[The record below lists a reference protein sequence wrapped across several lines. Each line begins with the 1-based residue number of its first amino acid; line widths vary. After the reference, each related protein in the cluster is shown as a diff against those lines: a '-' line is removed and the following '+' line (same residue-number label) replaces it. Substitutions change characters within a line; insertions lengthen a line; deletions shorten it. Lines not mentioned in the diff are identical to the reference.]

1 MGLGDC
7 FGIDARVS
15 KAVHAPIL
23 KLDLLTRSGQDSLFA
38 LLNLHTVVAVHVSPP
53 CRTTC
58 RSQDKERPLRSE
70 AHPAGVPDLQ
80 PQQLVSVQEAN
91 TLISFCASLAAHCQ
105 RCGILFSCEHPARSF
120 MWEVPEWRAA
130 VAPLNLLSTSWH
142 QCMYGAALDVFTQ
155 VQHNIPGFSCL
166 AARCSKNH
174 KHILAPV
181 TKLSGVGR
189 VLAASFDFAWGHRSS
204 QVSRRHYRFS
214 GSGGHGACAAA
225 QGAPYATNGPRVPY
239 GCPCFR
245 TCLCLTR
252 RP

>member
-1 MGLGDC
+1 MEVFAGTAKLAAAVKRVGLGDC

-23 KLDLLTRSGQDSLFA
+23 KLDLLTRSGQDSLVA

-58 RSQDKERPLRSE
+58 RSQDKEHPLRSE

-130 VAPLNLLSTSWH
+130 VAPLNLLATSWH

-155 VQHNIPGFSCL
+155 VQHNIPGFS
-166 AARCSKNH
+166 
-174 KHILAPV
+174 
-181 TKLSGVGR
+181 LSGG
-189 VLAASFDFAWGHRSS
+189 
-204 QVSRRHYRFS
+204 QVFQES
-214 GSGGHGACAAA
+214 
-225 QGAPYATNGPRVPY
+225 
-239 GCPCFR
+239 
-245 TCLCLTR
+245 
-252 RP
+252 